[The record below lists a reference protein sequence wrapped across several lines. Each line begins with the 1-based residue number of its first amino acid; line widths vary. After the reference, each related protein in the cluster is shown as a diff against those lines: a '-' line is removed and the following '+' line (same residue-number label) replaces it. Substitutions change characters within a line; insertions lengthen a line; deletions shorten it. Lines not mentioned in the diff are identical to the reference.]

1 MRFKSRLVNLHVN
14 AREGVCIYVRVYVEV
29 GGFIDAPESTKV
41 PLKDR
46 TTDLEMSSVEKE
58 LSCESDRSL
67 INWRPFV
74 TLAGR
79 KIRRRP
85 RRRRRPTFPSLCCS
99 SYLFHLRGQRE
110 AACARTSFPI

>member
-14 AREGVCIYVRVYVEV
+14 AREGACIRVYVEV

-46 TTDLEMSSVEKE
+46 TTDLEMPCIEVEKE
-58 LSCESDRSL
+58 LYCESL

-85 RRRRRPTFPSLCCS
+85 RRPTFPSLCCS

-110 AACARTSFPI
+110 AARTSFPI